1 MDEHFIISRTDAI
14 GDVIL
19 SLHLARALKEKYPS
33 SKITWFGKTYTQAII
48 KACKYVDDFLNYDE
62 WIKLTNSEKVE
73 QLKSMNAS
81 TIIHVFP
88 RKEIARAAKDAKIPT
103 RIGTSHRIFHILTCN
118 KLLNLGRKNSDLHE
132 SQLNFR
138 LLAPL
143 GIEVPDLSFLKHQ
156 PPILSSHS
164 ELAPYLGSLLHPT
177 KKNIILHPKSQGSA
191 REWGLENFKTLI
203 QLLPANEFQFF
214 ISGTS
219 KEAELM
225 KDFLNDLPNNV
236 TDVTG
241 KFTLEELIAFIGICN
256 GLVAASTG
264 PLHIAASLGINAL
277 GIFPPIRPMH
287 PGRWAPIG
295 QKASYL
301 CASDPCVK
309 CKTNPTT
316 CSCMA
321 LVSPM
326 MVAEQLLSWK

>member
-1 MDEHFIISRTDAI
+1 MAEHFIISRTDAI

-33 SKITWFGKTYTQAII
+33 SKITWFGKTYTQAVIN
-48 KACKYVDDFLNYDE
+48 ACVFVDDFLNFDK
-62 WIKLTNSEKVE
+62 WMKLSNSEKVE
-73 QLKSMNAS
+73 ELKSINAS

-103 RIGTSHRIFHILTCN
+103 RIGTSHRIFHLLTCN

-143 GIEVPDLSFLKHQ
+143 GIEVPELSFLNKQ
-156 PPILSSHS
+156 PAILTLNN
-164 ELAPYLGSLLHPT
+164 ELALSFVKLLHPT

-191 REWGLENFKTLI
+191 REWGLNNFKTLI

-219 KEAELM
+219 KEADLM
-225 KDFLNDLPNNV
+225 KDFLSELPANV
-236 TDVTG
+236 MDVTG
-241 KFTLEELIAFIGICN
+241 KFSLEELIAFIGISN

-295 QKASYL
+295 AKASYL
-301 CASDPCVK
+301 CAPNACVK
-309 CKTNPTT
+309 CKSNPTT
-316 CSCMA
+316 CSCMS
-321 LVSPM
+321 LVSPA

>member
-1 MDEHFIISRTDAI
+1 MAEHFIISRTDAI

-19 SLHLARALKEKYPS
+19 SLHTARALKEKYPTC
-33 SKITWFGKTYTQAII
+33 KITWFGKTYTQAII
-48 KACKYVDDFLNYDE
+48 NACKYVDDFLNFDE
-62 WIKLTNSEKVE
+62 WMKLSNTEKVE
-73 QLKSMNAS
+73 QLKSMKAS

-88 RKEIARAAKDAKIPT
+88 RKEIARAAKEAKIPT
-103 RIGTSHRIFHILTCN
+103 RIGTSHRIFHLLTCN

-143 GIEVPDLSFLKHQ
+143 GIEVPKLSFLNEQ
-156 PPILSSHS
+156 APILTSNN
-164 ELAPYLGSLLHPT
+164 ELALSFAKLLHPT

-191 REWGLENFKTLI
+191 REWGLNNFKALI
-203 QLLPANEFQFF
+203 HLFPTEDFQIF
-214 ISGTS
+214 ISGTT
-219 KEAELM
+219 KEADLM
-225 KDFLNDLPNNV
+225 KEFLSDLPNNV

-301 CASDPCVK
+301 CAPIACVK
-309 CKTNPTT
+309 CKSNPTT

-321 LVSPM
+321 LVSPT

>member
-1 MDEHFIISRTDAI
+1 MKLSNRERIEKL
-14 GDVIL
+14 V
-19 SLHLARALKEKYPS
+19 SLH
-33 SKITWFGKTYTQAII
+33 
-48 KACKYVDDFLNYDE
+48 
-62 WIKLTNSEKVE
+62 
-73 QLKSMNAS
+73 AS

-88 RKEIARAAKDAKIPT
+88 RKEIARAAKDAKIPV
-103 RIGTSHRIFHILTCN
+103 RIGTSHRIFHLLTCN

-143 GIEVPDLSFLKHQ
+143 GIEVPELSSLHKQSPILTSNREIALSFSK
-156 PPILSSHS
+156 
-164 ELAPYLGSLLHPT
+164 LLHPT
-177 KKNIILHPKSQGSA
+177 KKNIVLHPKSQGSA
-191 REWGLENFKTLI
+191 REWGLQNFKTLI
-203 QLLPANEFQFF
+203 QLLPKDNFQIF

-219 KEAELM
+219 KEADLM
-225 KDFLNDLPNNV
+225 KEFLIDLPDNV
-236 TDVTG
+236 IDVTG
-241 KFTLEELIAFIGICN
+241 KFSLEELIAFIGICN

-264 PLHIAASLGINAL
+264 PLHIAASLGVNAL

-295 QKASYL
+295 ANASYL
-301 CASDPCVK
+301 CAPDACVK
-309 CKTNPTT
+309 CKSNPAT